1 MSRIRIFSNRR
12 SFFLWKNGG
21 LCMAK
26 IALIT
31 TGGTIAS
38 KKAASGKLAS
48 GELTG
53 EELVMLCELPH
64 EIEVDIYSTF
74 QLPSMHITKENLVE
88 LSQLIMN
95 IFEDESYD
103 GVVVTHGT
111 DSLEETSYFLD
122 LTITDNRPVVVTG
135 SQRGPEEMG
144 TDSYINIRHA
154 VYAASEPLL
163 QNAGTVVV
171 FNERIFAARYVKKVH
186 ASNIQGFSAFGFGY
200 LGIIDNDKVFIYQK
214 PVEHECYPLQKP
226 LADVVIIKCYL
237 DADAFLIDAAL
248 QNGVAGIILE
258 GVGRGQVAP
267 KMMPA
272 IKRAIKKNI
281 PVIITTS
288 AEEGNVY
295 TTYDYL
301 GSTYDLFTHGVI
313 LGGDYDSKKAR
324 MRLMVLLAAEKEI
337 NQINFSELKGF

>member
-1 MSRIRIFSNRR
+1 
-12 SFFLWKNGG
+12 
-21 LCMAK
+21 MAK
-26 IALIT
+26 KVALVT

-38 KKAASGKLAS
+38 RKTASGKLAS

-53 EELVMLCELPH
+53 EELVEICGLPP
-64 EIEVDIYSTF
+64 EIEVDIFSTF
-74 QLPSMHITKENLVE
+74 QLPSMHITREHLID
-88 LSQLIMN
+88 LQQLIMK
-95 IFEDESYD
+95 IFEDASYD

-122 LTITDNRPVVVTG
+122 LAVTDERPVVLTG

-144 TDSYINIRHA
+144 TDAYINIRHA
-154 VYAASEPLL
+154 IHTASAPLL
-163 QNAGTVVV
+163 RNAGTVVV

-200 LGIIDNDKVFIYQK
+200 LGIIDNDQVFIYQR
-214 PVEHECYPLQKP
+214 PVEHDCFEVKHPLP
-226 LADVVIIKCYL
+226 DVAIIKCYL
-237 DADAFLIDAAL
+237 DADGYLIDTL
-248 QNGVAGIILE
+248 IERGVGGIILE

-272 IKRAIKKNI
+272 ISRALEQSI
-281 PVIITTS
+281 PVVITTS

-301 GSTYDLFTHGVI
+301 GSTYDLYNRGVI
-313 LGGDYDSKKAR
+313 LGKDYDSKKAR
-324 MRLMVLLAAEKEI
+324 IRLMVLLAAGVDAT
-337 NQINFSELKGF
+337 QANFD